1 MIDEFIT
8 AFKKSFSSELEVS
21 KMRQIDIQV
30 ATIKR
35 LLDNIDVNEL
45 TEEKQ
50 GKLEG
55 MLNGSEPNNA

>member
-8 AFKKSFSSELEVS
+8 AFKKSFSAELQVS

-30 ATIKR
+30 ETIKR

-45 TEEKQ
+45 TEEKK

-55 MLNGSEPNNA
+55 MLNGSKPNNA